1 MPVDWMHKIR
11 ENKDSSDLSL
21 SRGVI
26 EGDILMLWKT
36 GGRTDLGP
44 MGSGNQEMLIERPPG
59 DSRLCVPGAE
69 ASGFNR
75 NVWNVWERR
84 SV

>member
-1 MPVDWMHKIR
+1 
-11 ENKDSSDLSL
+11 
-21 SRGVI
+21 
-26 EGDILMLWKT
+26 
-36 GGRTDLGP
+36 
-44 MGSGNQEMLIERPPG
+44 MGSGNQEMLIEHSPG

-84 SV
+84 SVQKWLGIVRNLLFHEQDNLFQDGWSQK